1 LRTGQ
6 VTFGRIEEERR
17 ISTEGTEIMSKT
29 TINDPVESVGDP
41 AEAMRQDRQQVTA
54 LLAVSAVRYAAFCER
69 FGRDPE
75 PDEPLLFDP
84 SAEQPVPAS
93 LANRV
98 LQAVSAALLAD
109 VDAELV
115 LNYLGLPPDG
125 GSNY

>member
-1 LRTGQ
+1 
-6 VTFGRIEEERR
+6 
-17 ISTEGTEIMSKT
+17 MSKT
-29 TINDPVESVGDP
+29 INEPVEDVGDL
-41 AEAMRQDRQQVTA
+41 AEAMWRDPQKVTA

-84 SAEQPVPAS
+84 TADEPVPAS

-109 VDAELV
+109 VDVDLV
-115 LNYLGLPPDG
+115 LNYLGLPLDG
-125 GSNY
+125 RASC